1 MIEDI
6 QYAAFWLANE
16 VHSLPPG
23 RAFLAL
29 LGEISD
35 EAIDL
40 AVRCTTAGRQITAV
54 LTDVLATKLR
64 GDPHNEYRLEWTEEE
79 RLDSAFLVVSALH
92 MEALRR
98 SGILDVMSVPP
109 NPWAPDAVFEYRLTG
124 SRSSRVRR
132 LNAWGLMEMFLPE
145 AWRCPPDFVIS
156 EAADRRMERLMSRR
170 KQTTWPWSGASLF
183 PSGPT
188 TTHIC

>member
-54 LTDVLATKLR
+54 LTDALATKLR
-64 GDPHNEYRLEWTEEE
+64 GDPRSEYRPEWSEEE

-92 MEALRR
+92 LEALRR
-98 SGILDVMSVPP
+98 SGRIEVRSVPAD
-109 NPWAPDAVFEYRLTG
+109 PWSPGAVFEYQLTG
-124 SRSSRVRR
+124 RRRGQARR
-132 LNAWGLMEMFLPE
+132 LNAWGLMKMFLPE

-156 EAADRRMERLMSRR
+156 EAADRRHRHLMSRR
-170 KQTTWPWSGASLF
+170 TQTTWSGASLV
-183 PSGPT
+183 PSGPASG
-188 TTHIC
+188 HVC

>member
-1 MIEDI
+1 MKSRSRREVIEDI

-40 AVRCTTAGRQITAV
+40 AVRCTTAGRQIVAV

-64 GDPHNEYRLEWTEEE
+64 GAPTM
-79 RLDSAFLVVSALH
+79 SIALNG
-92 MEALRR
+92 LKRNGLIPR
-98 SGILDVMSVPP
+98 S
-109 NPWAPDAVFEYRLTG
+109 W
-124 SRSSRVRR
+124 
-132 LNAWGLMEMFLPE
+132 
-145 AWRCPPDFVIS
+145 
-156 EAADRRMERLMSRR
+156 
-170 KQTTWPWSGASLF
+170 
-183 PSGPT
+183 
-188 TTHIC
+188 

>member
-1 MIEDI
+1 MKSRSRREVIEDI

-54 LTDVLATKLR
+54 LTDALATKLH
-64 GDPHNEYRLEWTEEE
+64 GDPRSEYCLEWTEEE
-79 RLDSAFLVVSALH
+79 RLDSAFLVVS
-92 MEALRR
+92 
-98 SGILDVMSVPP
+98 S
-109 NPWAPDAVFEYRLTG
+109 W
-124 SRSSRVRR
+124 
-132 LNAWGLMEMFLPE
+132 
-145 AWRCPPDFVIS
+145 
-156 EAADRRMERLMSRR
+156 
-170 KQTTWPWSGASLF
+170 
-183 PSGPT
+183 
-188 TTHIC
+188 

>member
-1 MIEDI
+1 MIEDT

-29 LGEISD
+29 VSGISD

-54 LTDVLATKLR
+54 LTDALATKLH
-64 GDPHNEYRLEWTEEE
+64 GDPRSEYRLEWTEEE

-98 SGILDVMSVPP
+98 RGVLDVRKVPP
-109 NPWAPDAVFEYRLTG
+109 DP
-124 SRSSRVRR
+124 
-132 LNAWGLMEMFLPE
+132 
-145 AWRCPPDFVIS
+145 
-156 EAADRRMERLMSRR
+156 
-170 KQTTWPWSGASLF
+170 
-183 PSGPT
+183 
-188 TTHIC
+188 